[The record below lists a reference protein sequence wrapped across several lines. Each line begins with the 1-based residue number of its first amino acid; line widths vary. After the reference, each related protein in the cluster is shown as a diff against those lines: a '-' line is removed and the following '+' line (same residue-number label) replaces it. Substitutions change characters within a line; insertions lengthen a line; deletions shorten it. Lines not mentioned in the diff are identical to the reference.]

1 MAVQIKSNVTKPD
14 CKSFTYSQTTGV
26 YDATTNLTGWG
37 IPNKELTDVV
47 TSVISIKNN
56 KTGITYDD
64 IDIDVAETSTRNYIF
79 ANLFLNSTPTGI
91 ETIQDGIYSFTH
103 TVTFNDDSKIST
115 VTYRTSLCELNC
127 TIQALTDTMLDTI
140 DDCCTDNKKEA
151 RAKYNEIMA
160 LYDIM
165 TKAFRCN
172 NFTAFNSIYSSIEL
186 LLMNVNNCN

>member
-37 IPNKELTDVV
+37 APNKELTDVA
-47 TSVISIKNN
+47 TSVLSIKNN
-56 KTGITYDD
+56 KTGVTYDD
-64 IDIDVAETSTRNYIF
+64 IAVVSAGTSSNTYTFAE
-79 ANLFLNSTPTGI
+79 LFLNSTPIGT
-91 ETIQDGIYSFTH
+91 ETIADGIYSFTH
-103 TVTFNDDSKIST
+103 TVTFNDNSIIST
-115 VTYRTSLCELNC
+115 VAYRTCLCELNC

-140 DDCCTDNKKEA
+140 DDCCTDNKKEMM
-151 RAKYNEIMA
+151 AKYNEVMA

-186 LLMNVNNCN
+186 LLMNIKNCK